1 MMSKTQTEPDDD
13 DTLTIDTTDCI
24 ETADVAL
31 AHGRNCLIADLP
43 SQCQDEID
51 EARRQV
57 ELISGKRDTDVTEP
71 MTELLGSA
79 TFYVEQNR
87 FFRARKAMRDVQ
99 RLLHELRCRTD

>member
-1 MMSKTQTEPDDD
+1 MSKRQTEPDDD
-13 DTLTIDTTDCI
+13 TLTIETTDCI

-31 AHGRNCLIADLP
+31 AHGRHCLMADLP

-57 ELISGKRDTDVTEP
+57 ELISGKHGTDIAEP
-71 MTELLGSA
+71 MTELLASA
-79 TFYVEQNR
+79 TFYVEQER
-87 FFRARKAMRDVQ
+87 FYRARKAMRDVQ

>member
-1 MMSKTQTEPDDD
+1 MSKT
-13 DTLTIDTTDCI
+13 LTIETTDCI

-31 AHGRNCLIADLP
+31 AHGRHCLMADLP

-57 ELISGKRDTDVTEP
+57 ELISGKHGTDIAEP
-71 MTELLGSA
+71 MTELLASA
-79 TFYVEQNR
+79 TFYVEQER
-87 FFRARKAMRDVQ
+87 FYRARKAMQDVQ

>member
-1 MMSKTQTEPDDD
+1 MSKTQTEPDDD
-13 DTLTIDTTDCI
+13 DTITINTGGCI

-31 AHGRNCLIADLP
+31 AHGRHCLIADLP

-57 ELISGKRDTDVTEP
+57 EIISGTHETDVTEQ

-79 TFYVEQNR
+79 TFYVEQNK
-87 FFRARKAMRDVQ
+87 FLRARKAMRDVQ